1 MLINYYKGEPNTY
14 VLSHRNGELMK
25 HGAGINFF
33 YMPQTTS
40 IAVIPITSQD
50 SPFIFNETT
59 ANYQEV
65 SIQGTLTYR
74 LTDAL
79 ELAKRLDFTVY
90 SKTHFYK
97 SEDPEHLVQRVVN
110 SVQAHIRNEI
120 NGLDLEEALTKVKDL
135 ASKVFDK
142 VKNSIELKDL
152 HIELEGLH
160 FTAVKATPEM
170 QKALEAD
177 YRESLHKRADQAIYA
192 RRKSAVE
199 EERKIRE
206 SEMNTDVELEHRR
219 KDLVDMQARN
229 SLTLAE
235 AEAKAEELKLEPY
248 GELPPQALVGLA
260 LKEWAANAGRID
272 SLSITPDLLSKVV
285 SFVTDTKVERTT
297 TDTATEH

>member
-14 VLSHRNGELMK
+14 VLSHRNGVLKM

-33 YMPQTTS
+33 YLPRTTS
-40 IAVIPITSQD
+40 IAEIPVSSQD

-59 ANYQEV
+59 ADYQEV

-74 LTDAL
+74 VTEPI
-79 ELAKRLDFTVY
+79 ELAKRLDFTI
-90 SKTHFYK
+90 SPKTRRYA
-97 SEDPEHLVQRVVN
+97 SEDPEHLVERLVN

-120 NGLDLEEALTKVKDL
+120 NGLGLEEALTTIKDL
-135 ASKVFDK
+135 AEKVREN
-142 VKNSIELKDL
+142 VRNSDELAEL
-152 HIELEGLH
+152 HVVLEGLH
-160 FTAVKATPEM
+160 FSAIRATPEM

-177 YRESLHKRADQAIYA
+177 YRENLHRRADHAIYA
-192 RRKSAVE
+192 RRKAAVD

-206 SEMNTDVELEHRR
+206 SEMNTDVELENRR

-229 SLTLAE
+229 SLALAE
-235 AEAKAEELKLEPY
+235 ADARAEELRLEPY

-272 SLSITPDLLSKVV
+272 NLSITPDLLSRVV
-285 SFVTDTKVERTT
+285 SFVTQARDEK
-297 TDTATEH
+297 TA

>member
-1 MLINYYKGEPNTY
+1 
-14 VLSHRNGELMK
+14 VLCHRNGKLVQ

-40 IAVIPITSQD
+40 ITAIPMASQD

-59 ANYQEV
+59 ADFQEV

-74 LTDAL
+74 LINPL
-79 ELAKRLDFTVY
+79 ELAQRLNFTVY
-90 SKTHFYK
+90 PKTHVYK
-97 SEDPEHLVQRVVN
+97 SEDPDHLVERVVN
-110 SVQAHIRNEI
+110 GVQAHIRSEI
-120 NGLDLEEALTKVKDL
+120 NSLGLERALTQVKDL
-135 ASKVFDK
+135 ATGVFDK
-142 VKNSIELKDL
+142 VKNSMDLKGL
-152 HIELEGLH
+152 QIELEGLH

-177 YRESLHKRADQAIYA
+177 YRESLHKRVDQAIYA

-206 SEMNTDVELEHRR
+206 SEMSTDVELENRR

-235 AEAKAEELKLEPY
+235 AEARADELKLEPY
-248 GELPPQALVGLA
+248 GALPPQALVGLA

-285 SFVTDTKVERTT
+285 SFVAEARPERP
-297 TDTATEH
+297 AAEPAL